1 MPEREHPIAELLRTD
16 PRYKFEAY
24 AFVFE
29 ALNYAHNNLGM
40 GSARPSEASAEVEA
54 ERSEEEETNE
64 RHLTGPQLCEAS
76 RLYAQEQF
84 GYMAKVVLRSWGIN
98 STGDL
103 GEIVFN
109 LIRVGQMRKT
119 KEDRREDFDNVF
131 DFEND
136 LLQDYRI
143 SLPTEKSSSDR
154 PAS

>member
-40 GSARPSEASAEVEA
+40 GSARPSEATGEA
-54 ERSEEEETNE
+54 TSEGNVERSEEEETSE

-84 GYMAKVVLRSWGIN
+84 GYMAKVVLRSWGIQ

-119 KEDRREDFDNVF
+119 K
-131 DFEND
+131 
-136 LLQDYRI
+136 
-143 SLPTEKSSSDR
+143 
-154 PAS
+154 